1 MSNVTKVDIQ
11 ILGRNY
17 HIQCREDEV
26 ENLQTAA
33 SHVNYQMHDM
43 RKQAPSLEHD
53 KLLVLTSLNLCRE
66 LFEAQ
71 KNEQDA
77 KQSARLLEKM
87 IIETKQMLRD

>member
-1 MSNVTKVDIQ
+1 MSNATKVDIQ

-17 HIQCREDEV
+17 SIHCAPEEV
-26 ENLQTAA
+26 ETLQTAA

-53 KLLVLTSLNLCRE
+53 KLLVLTALNLCNE

-77 KQSARLLEKM
+77 KQSARLLEKLM
-87 IIETKQMLRD
+87 IETKQMLRG